1 MKEIKGSVMI
11 MAPADKVWAK
21 LMDFSSY
28 PKWNPWI
35 TGMKGEI
42 GVGNT
47 CEVTVQQP
55 GKGATSSKVMVARI
69 EEGKE
74 VLLKSKLMGGLVKEE
89 HVLSVEPID
98 AGRSIF
104 FQSVRFSGP
113 MVGLISGTIKASQKG
128 LGDMNTAL
136 KKLCEEGG

>member
-11 MAPADKVWAK
+11 MVPADKVWAK
-21 LMDFSSY
+21 MMDFSSY

-35 TGMKGEI
+35 TGMRGEM
-42 GVGNT
+42 GVGSL
-47 CEVTVQQP
+47 CEMTVQQP
-55 GKGATSSKVMVARI
+55 GKGVTDLKATVARI

-74 VLLKSKLMGGLVKEE
+74 ILLKSKLRGGLVKEE

-104 FQSVRFSGP
+104 FQSMRFSGP
-113 MVGLISGTIKASQKG
+113 MAGLIGGTIKASQKG
-128 LGDMNTAL
+128 LGDMNAAL